1 MGGIKMAESKVKFKS
16 QNIIIEDRMKIT
28 VTGVEQVESFND
40 NTIILTTVNGGMT
53 IKGEGLNI
61 SKLNLDDGN
70 VKIDGK
76 VNGVAYTARDATPK
90 NIMSKLFK

>member
-1 MGGIKMAESKVKFKS
+1 MNDNNMRFKN
-16 QNIIIEDRMKIT
+16 QNIIIEDRMKMT
-28 VTGVEQVESFND
+28 VSGVEQVESFND
-40 NTIILTTVNGGMT
+40 NTIILTTINGGMT

-76 VNGVAYTARDATPK
+76 INGVAYTARDATGK
-90 NIMSKLFK
+90 NIMGKLFK

>member
-1 MGGIKMAESKVKFKS
+1 MTENKIKSKN
-16 QNIIIEDRMKIT
+16 QNIIIEDRMRMT
-28 VTGVEQVESFND
+28 VSGVEQVENFND
-40 NTIILTTVNGGMT
+40 NTIILITINGGMT

-76 VNGVAYTARDATPK
+76 INGVAYTARDATSK

>member
-1 MGGIKMAESKVKFKS
+1 MSENKIRLKN
-16 QNIIIEDRMKIT
+16 QNITIEDRNKMT

-40 NTIILTTVNGGMT
+40 NTIVLTTINGMMT

-61 SKLNLDDGN
+61 SKLSLDEGS

-76 VNGVAYTARDATPK
+76 INGLGYSAKNATPK